1 MLDANCCVPDCLAS
15 PYAPAGTRSVC
26 KDHFLNFLTWRRR
39 RGIQMFHAY
48 AGMTMERRDAIVGE
62 WMKSMRLDEAPATPS
77 KI

>member
-1 MLDANCCVPDCLAS
+1 MLDTSCCVPDCLTS

-26 KDHFLNFLTWRRR
+26 KNHFLTFLTWRRR
-39 RGIQMFHAY
+39 RGTQMFHAY
-48 AGMTMERRDAIVGE
+48 AGMTMEQRDAIVGE